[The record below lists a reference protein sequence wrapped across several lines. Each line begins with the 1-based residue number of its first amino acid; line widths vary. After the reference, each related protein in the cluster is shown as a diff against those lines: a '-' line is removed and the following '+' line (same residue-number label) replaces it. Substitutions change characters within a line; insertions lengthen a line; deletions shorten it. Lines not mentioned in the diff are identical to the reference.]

1 MRYTST
7 ATRERRVWSVVC
19 NQHPS
24 AMSIVTRLA
33 DTPDHQREAIAFVTG
48 TDEADVDVALPD
60 GVRDHIER
68 AAALRTQAAESNHA
82 AAGEARAAAALLA
95 GSGIPL
101 RDVGTILGV
110 SHQRAHQPA

>member
-1 MRYTST
+1 M
-7 ATRERRVWSVVC
+7 WSVVC
-19 NQHPS
+19 DQHPS
-24 AMSIVTRLA
+24 ATSIVTRLA
-33 DTPDHQREAIAFVTG
+33 DAAEHQREAIAFVTG
-48 TDEADVDVALPD
+48 TDEADVDVEVTAVLPD

-68 AAALRTQAAESNHA
+68 AAALRTQAAQSNHA

-110 SHQRAHQPA
+110 SHQRAHQLAKQPA